1 MGSNR
6 RYARHYDRLMDERIL
21 AQTAATAGPLQTLSP
36 AELELDSEPVTIDP
50 HPKPVLA
57 WVRFGATP
65 LRVDAEACRWTSRA
79 VGIRFTVG
87 QEQLQAWVWNS
98 AVSERS
104 PSTSTTA

>member
-1 MGSNR
+1 
-6 RYARHYDRLMDERIL
+6 MDQRIL

-50 HPKPVLA
+50 QPKPVRA